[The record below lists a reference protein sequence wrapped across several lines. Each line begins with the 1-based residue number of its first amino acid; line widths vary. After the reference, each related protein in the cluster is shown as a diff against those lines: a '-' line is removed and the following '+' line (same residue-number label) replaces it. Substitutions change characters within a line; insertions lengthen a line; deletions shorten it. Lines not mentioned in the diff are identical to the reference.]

1 MTSFLQSHNHFRYH
15 ILTSAPLQFI
25 ICALMYFGF
34 LIPAYGYAYFAP
46 TIIKGWKYDNIET
59 QLRTVP
65 VWAVA
70 FVFSMIIAY
79 FSDRSQH
86 RFLYLVFPVMLG
98 IIGFIIL
105 LTVHDNIKVQYFALF
120 LALMGTFG
128 PTPICICWFSTNLAG
143 HKRRAVG
150 SAFQIAFGN
159 LGGIVATFLFLT
171 KDAPRYTN
179 GYSVC
184 LAALVLSILCA
195 TAYWYGIRKEN
206 ALREAGKAGVVPEND
221 DDDVGDTHRDF
232 RYMH

>member
-1 MTSFLQSHNHFRYH
+1 MV
-15 ILTSAPLQFI
+15 
-25 ICALMYFGF
+25 CALMYFGF

-46 TIIKGWKYDNIET
+46 TIIKGWDYSNIET

-65 VWAVA
+65 IWAVA

-79 FSDRSQH
+79 FSDRQQH
-86 RFLYLVFPVMLG
+86 RFLYLVFPVLLG

-105 LTVHDNIKVQYFALF
+105 LTVHDNVSVQYFALF

-159 LGGIVATFLFLT
+159 AGGIVATFLFLAV
-171 KDAPRYTN
+171 DAPRYTK

-184 LAALVLSILCA
+184 LGALVMCIGCA
-195 TAYWYGIRKEN
+195 TVFYLGLKREN
-206 ALREAGKAGVVPEND
+206 KLRDQGKAGVIPENED
-221 DDDVGDTHRDF
+221 EDVGDTHRDF
-232 RYMH
+232 RYML